1 MHQLFQVIYFQMKH
15 IFFQCNSTQ
24 TVEMSVDVYVAV
36 HVLLQAILP
45 YFVPF
50 LIMLMPLSSLI
61 NLHNKARLLHLG
73 LILSNFEEYFYAR
86 PSVCISAELPPT
98 LPDNWIFRLLISMYR
113 ISWENKHVSIS
124 NMSQLIINQIKT
136 VPLNFVVNTAVIQY
150 CVYYEI

>member
-1 MHQLFQVIYFQMKH
+1 MKH

-61 NLHNKARLLHLG
+61 NLHNKARLLQPG
-73 LILSNFEEYFYAR
+73 LILSTFDVYSYGRAISLCLGH
-86 PSVCISAELPPT
+86 PSVLACHHFQVA
-98 LPDNWIFRLLISMYR
+98 
-113 ISWENKHVSIS
+113 
-124 NMSQLIINQIKT
+124 
-136 VPLNFVVNTAVIQY
+136 
-150 CVYYEI
+150 

>member
-1 MHQLFQVIYFQMKH
+1 MKH

-61 NLHNKARLLHLG
+61 NLHNKARLLQPG
-73 LILSNFEEYFYAR
+73 LIISTFEVYSYGRAISLCLCH
-86 PSVCISAELPPT
+86 PSVLACQYFQVAQLTYRPKYQASTSENRP
-98 LPDNWIFRLLISMYR
+98 NSWIFRLLIS
-113 ISWENKHVSIS
+113 
-124 NMSQLIINQIKT
+124 L
-136 VPLNFVVNTAVIQY
+136 
-150 CVYYEI
+150 YEHFFPP

>member
-1 MHQLFQVIYFQMKH
+1 MKL

-61 NLHNKARLLHLG
+61 NLHNKARLLHPG
-73 LILSNFEEYFYAR
+73 LIISNFQVYSYGRAISLCVCH
-86 PSVCISAELPPT
+86 PSVLACQYFQEAQLTYRPQYQVSTSENRP
-98 LPDNWIFRLLISMYR
+98 NSWIFRLLISLYV
-113 ISWENKHVSIS
+113 HFF
-124 NMSQLIINQIKT
+124 
-136 VPLNFVVNTAVIQY
+136 PP
-150 CVYYEI
+150 

>member
-1 MHQLFQVIYFQMKH
+1 MKH

-61 NLHNKARLLHLG
+61 NLHNKARLLHPG
-73 LILSNFEEYFYAR
+73 LIISTFDVYSNGRA
-86 PSVCISAELPPT
+86 ISLRLCYPT
-98 LPDNWIFRLLISMYR
+98 
-113 ISWENKHVSIS
+113 
-124 NMSQLIINQIKT
+124 
-136 VPLNFVVNTAVIQY
+136 
-150 CVYYEI
+150 